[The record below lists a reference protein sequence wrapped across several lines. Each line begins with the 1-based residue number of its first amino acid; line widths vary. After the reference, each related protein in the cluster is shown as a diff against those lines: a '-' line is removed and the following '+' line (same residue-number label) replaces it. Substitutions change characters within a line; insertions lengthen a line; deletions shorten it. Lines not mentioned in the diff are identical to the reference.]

1 MAQENVEIVRLAL
14 ETWER
19 GDLTGWLKI
28 EKFHKQGKKTPP
40 WLKTDKPWDDPDVT
54 GKPVSVTVQIPP
66 LDSLVHVRR
75 PLPGHQGG
83 AAPWEAARRAAVLL
97 LQPLKRGAPSREAFG
112 EALEAIRYDGMGPWN
127 PKRPAPKGEPSC
139 VPCPPTVMCGHG
151 V

>member
-112 EALEAIRYDGMGPWN
+112 EARWRRFGTTGWARGIQNGP
-127 PKRPAPKGEPSC
+127 PRRASRVAFRAHPR
-139 VPCPPTVMCGHG
+139 
-151 V
+151 

>member
-1 MAQENVEIVRLAL
+1 MAQENVEIVRLAW

-66 LDSLVHVRR
+66 LDSLVHDAAHFRAIKEA
-75 PLPGHQGG
+75 PLHGK
-83 AAPWEAARRAAVLL
+83 LL
-97 LQPLKRGAPSREAFG
+97 
-112 EALEAIRYDGMGPWN
+112 DGLRSYYFN
-127 PKRPAPKGEPSC
+127 L
-139 VPCPPTVMCGHG
+139 
-151 V
+151 